1 MLSKSDG
8 IMVMALENGELK
20 GYNNSDETV
29 RRAESERAVQVLED
43 LFSRFPVN
51 PA

>member
-1 MLSKSDG
+1 MG
-8 IMVMALENGELK
+8 RARENGERK
-20 GYNNSDETV
+20 GYNHRDETV